1 MAYLFLLPLTYGL
14 YVVLPPVRR
23 VNRVVVTNLFVGVCH
38 MQVCA
43 VADATDEEILEACNR
58 ENPAGT
64 SAGWA
69 TVCRSADDFWGKTA
83 PVACADDSSRL
94 HFLVAC

>member
-1 MAYLFLLPLTYGL
+1 MMD
-14 YVVLPPVRR
+14 
-23 VNRVVVTNLFVGVCH
+23 RVVVTCPFLGICH

-43 VADATDEEILEACNR
+43 ERDATDEEILEVCNR

-64 SAGWA
+64 INGWSH
-69 TVCRSADDFWGKTA
+69 VIRQEDEYNDKKSL
-83 PVACADDSSRL
+83 PVQCADDPSRM

>member
-1 MAYLFLLPLTYGL
+1 MSD
-14 YVVLPPVRR
+14 R
-23 VNRVVVTNLFVGVCH
+23 VQVTKPIVGICH

-43 VADATDEEILEACNR
+43 ERDATDEEILAVCNR

-64 SAGWA
+64 ELGWA
-69 TVCRSADDFWGKTA
+69 TVIRNSDDNRNQR
-83 PVACADDSSRL
+83 PCADNPQRT